1 LPASETGNVEEPMR
15 NETGS
20 HPATA
25 DNERRT
31 PMKSA
36 TFVYTELSTHAA
48 RKAREFYGELFG
60 WQYQDVPGP
69 HQYALVQSGGQVI
82 GGIAGGQKNNQW
94 LPYVGVA
101 DIKAATAKAKELG
114 ATAEV
119 ECRNFGDMGTASVLV
134 DPTGARFALWQAG
147 G

>member
-1 LPASETGNVEEPMR
+1 
-15 NETGS
+15 
-20 HPATA
+20 
-25 DNERRT
+25 
-31 PMKSA
+31 MKSA

-82 GGIAGGQKNNQW
+82 GGIAGGQKINQW

-101 DIKAATAKAKELG
+101 DIKTATASTTYICAP
-114 ATAEV
+114 
-119 ECRNFGDMGTASVLV
+119 LV
-134 DPTGARFALWQAG
+134 SLSRSGHIQY
-147 G
+147 